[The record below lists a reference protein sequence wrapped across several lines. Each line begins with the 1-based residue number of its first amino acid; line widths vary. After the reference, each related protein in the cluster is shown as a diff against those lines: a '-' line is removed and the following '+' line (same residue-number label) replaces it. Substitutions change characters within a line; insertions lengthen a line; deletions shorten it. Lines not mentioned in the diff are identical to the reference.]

1 MRLRGWACVSAAIRP
16 VVVVEKTYVGHFVL
30 LVNGKMNFTTIEFPI
45 RNNPMM
51 LLYFRVPEF
60 LRNMMMFDMMGFG
73 MGTPAIFRIINPD
86 PHAFPGR
93 RPFPAQP
100 IPVDT

>member
-1 MRLRGWACVSAAIRP
+1 MLSAKLAVALIVALQLASYYEVEGMGLCFGGYPACCS
-16 VVVVEKTYVGHFVL
+16 G
-30 LVNGKMNFTTIEFPI
+30 GKNICGPFCASCK
-45 RNNPMM
+45 
-51 LLYFRVPEF
+51 RVPEF

-100 IPVDT
+100 VPVEAATK